1 MTLSSIRK
9 ITYKCFDT
17 EYLRYFSQKDIEE
30 PGVGVWVTEFSSC
43 PLTHPRKSTLKETL
57 RGKDHKCIAAA
68 MKWYHDENGNDSSF
82 SARFD
87 K

>member
-1 MTLSSIRK
+1 M
-9 ITYKCFDT
+9 
-17 EYLRYFSQKDIEE
+17 
-30 PGVGVWVTEFSSC
+30 WVTEFSSC

-68 MKWYHDENGNDSSF
+68 MKWYHDENENDSSF
-82 SARFD
+82 SAHFD